1 MKLHLPL
8 VLLSALLSSIAFGG
22 GTYVTTEVINVTNVD
37 EEVKM
42 SENADIK
49 TQLTHDLTSPDSP
62 FFGNSNSDT
71 PKAVVK
77 DGQGTLVIDED
88 IDMYNPLVVREGTT
102 VISEATV
109 KNYNKLSNGVS
120 NLSVGGNNAHL
131 KLDGATYKQDL
142 DYNQNYVS
150 AIAIGNTDGAG
161 KVTLENGS
169 LLHTDQFIFAGY
181 KSITNGYVTSS
192 SISPSDSSQY
202 SGGVEGRSEINI
214 LSGST
219 LSAGTCLQFA
229 NVDVNISGE
238 GSRMVDLN
246 RDSGKAPADWS
257 YLGTAAD
264 SRTVINI
271 EDGGSLD
278 LQQSTVLVYGD
289 NAETVI
295 NVSGQSENGVKS
307 CANITNAAYAGYYGT
322 GNKFTLNVENGATAN
337 VDYMYLGNNAQISV
351 DETSGIN
358 AVEGA
363 KYGYINVYSGAEVRN
378 AGCMNTDI
386 MLQGG
391 ALYSYDGSTLG
402 NVYLVSG
409 MMEVQGAVTLSG
421 SLVGYDADGATL
433 NVQELGSISADGTVT
448 VSKGV
453 TIELTESGSR
463 SVAVITLGAEGSCSF
478 ESGAAVILSL
488 TDSYLSQLVQASNTV
503 SVMMADKEAT
513 ATDASITVNGDSNI
527 LWDID
532 VDSFGWESADGKTY
546 INGTVNAVT
555 EVQVSEEG
563 ELSTS
568 ITDVADGTQ
577 RSLTV
582 KETTVTLS
590 GDNTHTGGTT
600 VTDATVTLGSATALG
615 KGGVTTIGTVDINTG
630 EGVTAELC
638 CPIQNK
644 GTLTLNGSYD
654 ASSLTTETINETWL
668 DTNLQ
673 SGVNGFYRH
682 EGSSLRLVENENGTI
697 SETSAPT
704 ITHENG
710 LTYKLDTATGQAVA
724 EGKTLWDTYHI
735 NTEDHTASVSEIA
748 AASENQL
755 EQVEMKAGVL
765 HADVSAKVNATG
777 GSIHMTG
784 QDVHITGTLSGNTS
798 VLVLGIGTITG
809 DNTYTGGTVIA
820 GENAKLT
827 VGSATALGTGEV
839 YLKDHGTLDLN
850 GMEVSNVINVLGC
863 TISRAGNYRGELRV
877 SGDLAL
883 TGATQAAAVTLAG
896 NGTVSGAQLTTGSI
910 TKDGGH
916 SAPVDF
922 NCPVVVLEGGDI
934 FINGDTPLSVSGSLT
949 LGNKVTIHLSDGFSL
964 NDTIV
969 DAEKLILTNGT
980 ASIELEGTRYEL
992 TLNKK
997 DGDLVLKEKEESTP
1011 GEDDTPIVDEDP
1023 EEDTP
1028 IVDEDPEEDTPIVDV
1043 EPEPVPVFDQAT
1055 ADVLAQSNWGI
1066 VSASRAFVDTVQGQ
1080 RNNMGCI
1087 ANGRGTAWAS
1097 LIGGMTDISG
1107 SAVKSGSDI
1116 TLFGA
1121 AVGVDMKLG
1130 KRSSLGVAFG
1140 YTDGEVAT
1148 DGLGEID
1155 QETGHIALYGEH
1167 GLKKFANDSCLR
1179 LDWVAATGTTES
1191 KYMGAKWEQDSV
1203 QLNTRLTWSKKVTD
1217 RLSYNVFGGLEYFAS
1232 DSDRVQNCKSGSV
1245 QNLRGELGAGVRYV
1259 AAGSTRTAVDEKS
1272 GLAYAAPGCERVV
1285 LYGEVRYMNDMV
1297 RNNPS
1302 IEVDGLRGSGA
1313 NPGRQGVGVEAGTNI
1328 RIGERWSVN
1337 ANYSFNAMD
1346 DSNEHILNIGAS
1358 RSF

>member
-1 MKLHLPL
+1 
-8 VLLSALLSSIAFGG
+8 
-22 GTYVTTEVINVTNVD
+22 
-37 EEVKM
+37 M
-42 SENADIK
+42 SEHADIK

-62 FFGNSNSDT
+62 FFGNSNSNT

-102 VISEATV
+102 IISNATV
-109 KNYNKLSNGVS
+109 KNYNILSNGVS

-150 AIAIGNTDGAG
+150 AIAIGDTDGAG
-161 KVTLENGS
+161 KITLENGS

-192 SISPSDSSQY
+192 SVSPSDSSQY
-202 SGGVEGRSEINI
+202 AGGTEGRSEINI

-246 RDSGKAPADWS
+246 RDSSKAGAECS

-278 LQQSTVLVYGD
+278 LQQSTLLVYGN

-307 CANITNAAYAGYYGT
+307 CANIAGTAYAGYYGT

-337 VDYMYLGNNAQISV
+337 IDYMYLGNNAQVSV
-351 DETSGIN
+351 DETSDIN
-358 AVEGA
+358 AIEGA
-363 KYGYINVYSGAEVRN
+363 AYGYLDVYSGAEVRN
-378 AGCMNTDI
+378 AGGINTDI

-391 ALYSYDGSTLG
+391 SLHSYDGSSLG
-402 NVYLVSG
+402 SVYLISG
-409 MMEVQGAVTLSG
+409 TMEVQGAVTLSG
-421 SLVGYDADGATL
+421 SLSGYNADGATL
-433 NVQELGSISADGTVT
+433 NVQEPGSISADGSVT

-453 TIELTESGSR
+453 TLELTEGGNRGS
-463 SVAVITLGAEGSCSF
+463 AVITLGTEGSCSF
-478 ESGAAVILSL
+478 ESGAAVILAL
-488 TDSYLSQLVQASNTV
+488 TDTYLEQLTMASNKV
-503 SVMMADKEAT
+503 SVLMSDKEAI
-513 ATDASITVNGDSNI
+513 ATEASVTVNESSDI
-527 LWDID
+527 LWNID
-532 VDSFGWESADGKTY
+532 EESFAWETKDGKTY
-546 INGTVNAVT
+546 ITGTVNAVT

-563 ELSTS
+563 ELSES

-577 RSLTV
+577 RSLSVKDTV
-582 KETTVTLS
+582 ATLS
-590 GDNTHTGGTT
+590 GDNSHTGGTT
-600 VTDATVTLGSATALG
+600 IDNASVTLGSAAALG
-615 KGGVTTIGTVDINTG
+615 KGGVTTIGNVDITTA
-630 EGVTAELC
+630 EGVTAALLR
-638 CPIQNK
+638 PVQNK
-644 GTLTLNGSYD
+644 DGVLTLNGSYD
-654 ASSLTTETINETWL
+654 VSALTPETISETLL
-668 DTNLQ
+668 DTQLIE
-673 SGVNGFYRH
+673 GENGFYRH
-682 EGSSLRLVENENGTI
+682 EGSSLQLVENENASI
-697 SETSAPT
+697 SEASAPSL
-704 ITHENG
+704 THDNG
-710 LTYKLDTATGQAVA
+710 LTYTLDTATGMAVA
-724 EGKTLWDTYHI
+724 EGETIWNTYCI
-735 NTEDHTASVSEIA
+735 NTEDHTATVSDMV

-765 HADVSAKVNATG
+765 HADASAKVNATG

-784 QDVHITGTLSGNTS
+784 QDVHITGTLSGDTS
-798 VLVLGIGTITG
+798 VLVVGTGTVTG
-809 DNTYTGGTVIA
+809 DNTHTGGTVIA

-827 VGSATALGTGEV
+827 VGSVTALGTGDV
-839 YLKDHGTLDLN
+839 SLQDGGTLDLN

-863 TISRAGNYRGELRV
+863 TISRAGNYRGEMFV
-877 SGDLAL
+877 SGNL
-883 TGATQAAAVTLAG
+883 TLTDATRAAAVTLTG
-896 NGTVSGAQLTTGSI
+896 NGTVSGAQLTTGCIS
-910 TKDGGH
+910 KDGSH

-934 FINGDTPLSVSGSLT
+934 FLNGDAPLSVSGSLT
-949 LGNKVTIHLSDGFSL
+949 LGSNVTIHISDDFTL
-964 NDTIV
+964 NDTIIEADNLV
-969 DAEKLILTNGT
+969 LPDGV
-980 ASIELEGTRYEL
+980 ASIELEETGTHYVL
-992 TLNKK
+992 IYNKAE
-997 DGDLVLKEKEESTP
+997 GNLVLTEKEESTP
-1011 GEDDTPIVDEDP
+1011 GEDDTPIE
-1023 EEDTP
+1023 
-1028 IVDEDPEEDTPIVDV
+1028 DV
-1043 EPEPVPVFDQAT
+1043 EPESTPVFDPAT

-1066 VSASRAFVDTVQGQ
+1066 ITASRAFVGTVQEQ

-1097 LIGGMTDISG
+1097 LIGGMNYIDG
-1107 SAVKSGSDI
+1107 SAAKSGSDI

-1121 AVGVDMKLG
+1121 AVGADMKLG

-1140 YTDGEVAT
+1140 YTDVEVAT

-1167 GLKKFANDSCLR
+1167 GLKKFANNSCLS

-1203 QLNTRLTWSKKVTD
+1203 QLNARLTWSKKVTD
-1217 RLSYNVFGGLEYFAS
+1217 RFSYNVFGGVEYFAS
-1232 DSDRVQNCKSGSV
+1232 DSDRVQNCKSGSIR
-1245 QNLRGELGAGVRYV
+1245 NLRGELGAGVRYV
-1259 AAGSTRTAVDEKS
+1259 ASGSASAPVDEKS
-1272 GLAYAAPGCERVV
+1272 GMASAAPCCERVV
-1285 LYGEVRYMNDMV
+1285 LYGEVSYMNDMV

-1302 IEVDGLRGSGA
+1302 IEVNGLRGSGA
-1313 NPGRQGVGVEAGTNI
+1313 NPGRQGVGVEVGANI

-1346 DSNEHILNIGAS
+1346 DSNEHILNIGAG
-1358 RSF
+1358 RTF